1 MSRLGNLRRKV
12 KAKLTGGAPEKTAA
26 KPLGDLVLASSGH
39 FATPKGS
46 QFLQQVCKHFGH
58 DHEVRF
64 DETAGRVELYSGL
77 AHFTA
82 DESGLTA
89 RVEAADVRGL
99 LEVRYVVDRHL
110 AIFAFRE
117 KFTGFAWSDPYA

>member
-1 MSRLGNLRRKV
+1 MATLALRNLRKEYG
-12 KAKLTGGAPEKTAA
+12 KLVALDGLDLHVGDGEFFVLLGPSGAGKTTTLKCVAGLES
-26 KPLGDLVLASSGH
+26 P
-39 FATPKGS
+39 
-46 QFLQQVCKHFGH
+46 
-58 DHEVRF
+58 
-64 DETAGRVELYSGL
+64 TAGRVELFSGL

-82 DESGLTA
+82 DETGLTA